1 MLPIKPDKGACKV
14 IREVSLKEISDGRL
28 YEANDMVKAD
38 CGDCKGCSACC
49 HGMGSSIVLDPLDVY
64 RLCEGLNQPFPQLL
78 ANHLELNVVDGI
90 ILPNLKMAGEE
101 ECCSFLNQEG
111 RCTIHGF
118 RPGICRLFP
127 LGRYYENDS
136 FKYFLQ
142 VHECRNQNRTKVKV
156 KKWIDTPELPRY
168 EQYIKDWHYFLK
180 DLEEQILKA
189 GGQEDGSQ
197 GSGFSEQKAKEI
209 SMSLLDRFYMTP
221 YLPDRYF
228 YEQFYERLNE
238 AKKEF

>member
-1 MLPIKPDKGACKV
+1 MM
-14 IREVSLKEISDGRL
+14 REVSLKEISDGRL

-49 HGMGSSIVLDPLDVY
+49 RGMGSSIVLDPLDVY
-64 RLCEGLNQPFPQLL
+64 RLCEGLKQPFAQLL
-78 ANHLELNVVDGI
+78 ADRLELNVVDGI
-90 ILPNLKMAGEE
+90 ILPNLKMAGAE
-101 ECCSFLNQEG
+101 ECCSFLNTQG

-156 KKWIDTPELPRY
+156 RKWIDTPELPRY
-168 EQYIKDWHYFLK
+168 EQYIRDWHHFLK
-180 DLEEQILKA
+180 KLQEKIAAASEEAAQ
-189 GGQEDGSQ
+189 
-197 GSGFSEQKAKEI
+197 GFSEQKAKEI
-209 SMSLLDRFYMTP
+209 SMYLLRLFYLTP
-221 YLPDRYF
+221 YEDGHDF
-228 YEQFYERLNE
+228 YDQFYVRLKHAEKEVMGNE
-238 AKKEF
+238 